1 MHVEVTRTLGL
12 CRNGYATAGQLPMLH
27 SCHLKHSVVPYPVS
41 PSFLIF
47 LTVSTSP
54 SLVSCS
60 SRHLKDPLPPSFVLT
75 VIFLAVTVT
84 SELHMQLDALH
95 ATCRP
100 HPSNL
105 QASNNNDIVSS
116 HYLCP
121 QSISLGATFAGS
133 PLTVIQTKPT

>member
-12 CRNGYATAGQLPMLH
+12 CRNGHTAAGQLPMLH

-54 SLVSCS
+54 PLVSCS

-84 SELHMQLDALH
+84 SELHMQLDAVR
-95 ATCRP
+95 CPSCSRP

-105 QASNNNDIVSS
+105 QTSNNNDIGSS

-121 QSISLGATFAGS
+121 QSISLEAGS
-133 PLTVIQTKPT
+133 SLTVIQTKLT